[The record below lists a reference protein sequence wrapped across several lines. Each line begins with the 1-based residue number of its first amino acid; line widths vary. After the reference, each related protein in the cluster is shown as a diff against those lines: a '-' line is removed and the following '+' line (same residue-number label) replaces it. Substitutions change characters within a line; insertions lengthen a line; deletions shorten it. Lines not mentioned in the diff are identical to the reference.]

1 MNLITKTST
10 DVCLLQPTSEKEIS
24 MTELEQYYNKF
35 NEEKRL
41 NSRHGQVEFCLSMK
55 YIHESIDKITALNEV
70 KHKNDI
76 KIIDIGAGTGR
87 YSVALAEEDYD
98 VTAVELVKYNLGIL
112 KKKNSS
118 VKAMQG
124 NALNLRKLNSNTFD
138 ITLLFGPMYH
148 LFGFED
154 KKKALSE
161 AKRVTKPGG
170 IILVAYCMN
179 EYGVIT
185 YGFKERHVLECMQQG
200 RFSTT
205 FQTQSLPEHLYDYMR
220 IEDIDALNQACGLT
234 RIKILSPDGPANYMR
249 PFLNQLSEEE
259 FQAFI
264 QYQMAVCERPDLI
277 GAGAHTLDILRKD

>member
-1 MNLITKTST
+1 MNLTIKTIRYLPQIH
-10 DVCLLQPTSEKEIS
+10 VKRGKN

-41 NSRHGQVEFCLSMK
+41 NSRHGQVEFRLSMK
-55 YIHESIDKITALNEV
+55 YIHEAIGEISKTNETLRPQ
-70 KHKNDI
+70 DI
-76 KIIDIGAGTGR
+76 KILDIGAGTGR
-87 YSVALAEEDYD
+87 YSVALAEEGYD

-112 KKKNSS
+112 KKKNSN

-124 NALNLRKLNSNTFD
+124 NALNLRKLDNNTFD
-138 ITLLFGPMYH
+138 VTLLFGPMYH
-148 LFGFED
+148 LFGFDD
-154 KKKALSE
+154 KKKALLE

-185 YGFKERHVLECMQQG
+185 YGFKERHVLECREQN
-200 RFSTT
+200 RFTDT

-220 IEDIDALNQACGLT
+220 IENINALVEACELS

-259 FQAFI
+259 FEAFI

-277 GAGAHTLDILRKD
+277 GAGAHTLDILKKE